1 MWRIVTAIAIITMLL
16 ISVGMMLQRTTAQRR
31 QPTVQGM
38 GILHAPDFPPGVQ
51 WLNTDRPLSL
61 KALRGKFVLLDF
73 WTYC

>member
-1 MWRIVTAIAIITMLL
+1 MWRILASIAVGTCLL
-16 ISVGMMLQRTTAQRR
+16 LSFGMMLR
-31 QPTVQGM
+31 QKRSQGGQTTVQGM
-38 GILHAPDFPPGVQ
+38 GILHAPDFPPGVR